1 MGMLYEAFF
10 RSRAFQDFA
19 AAAPG
24 FEELMCLGKV
34 YNLAAQSEFQR
45 VIFDAPAT
53 GHLRELLEVP
63 AATQR
68 AVRVGPLNHNAR
80 KIEDLLLDPER
91 TRVLVATLAEEMPVR
106 EALEIV
112 TLCRDGAAHGRGP
125 GTGESTGGA
134 TVCGARAGGWRRST
148 RGDFDAVSRVHAAL
162 KQTSGRRSGNRK
174 PMRSWSPL
182 LHVPRVVQ
190 RDTRLALLRERTR
203 AVFEAWAWDAAALLD
218 EVEPIAICKSMP
230 GPAIP

>member
-1 MGMLYEAFF
+1 V
-10 RSRAFQDFA
+10 
-19 AAAPG
+19 PG
-24 FEELMCLGKV
+24 QG

-112 TLCRDGAAHGRGP
+112 TLCRDGLRMGVGPVLVNGLVARRFADGELERMAALD
-125 GTGESTGGA
+125 A
-134 TVCGARAGGWRRST
+134 A
-148 RGDFDAVSRVHAAL
+148 GDFDDVSRVAL
-162 KQTSGRRSGNRK
+162 TVARQRVAEADAQQSALQ
-174 PMRSWSPL
+174 PL
-182 LHVPRVVQ
+182 SEARLAVVSIPRVVQ
-190 RDTRLALLRERTR
+190 PE
-203 AVFEAWAWDAAALLD
+203 FDAAALLD
-218 EVEPIAICKSMP
+218 EVGRHLQQMP
-230 GPAIP
+230 GPAA